1 MAGNITSVI
10 LNQQQVKLP
19 DIKLPQQNIVPGLPV
34 QALPKVP
41 DLKPQLPHVQASHIT
56 VHRFSKKAN
65 IPVSLPISFQKGS
78 LKLDRML
85 SPEAKQKAMI
95 EHAESMFAQVKMAI
109 GDFAQKM
116 TEFFNN
122 FGPATPALFATDAIA
137 GITSAIGTQN
147 AFTAPLKDVDH
158 IDFDN
163 RVNNSNSQEVFR
175 EEKYQNGAIFPE
187 EKDPLHRYS
196 FEVDKSE
203 SFTAKYN
210 SDDKLVSLV
219 NDKNGRFKFKVSY
232 ENNEIKQYEY
242 FHSNGTQDFYF
253 KTQSGII
260 DLMYAKPEIVEKFKK
275 LSSAELEY
283 LSRPEN
289 KEILSDYY
297 EKLLNPEKVLREEKY
312 QNGEMFPKEKDPLQ
326 RYAFSSARNRSFTA
340 KYNGIDQLISVTQD
354 ETGEFVLKVSYEN
367 NEVKQ
372 YEYFH
377 SNGTQDFYF
386 KTQSGVIDLR
396 YAKPETIEE
405 FKKFSSAELEFLSR
419 PENKEILNNYYEK
432 LLNKV
437 NQPKLKIETEE
448 LKDGSKLVKSL
459 EDHVIKIN
467 MVGKETDKGEC
478 FNFEIKAGESYKF
491 DSSGKIIS
499 IEHLDGTET
508 TFDYSDNELINATY
522 TDKQGNIFRKFSN
535 GGTYTEMKTPNG
547 YYGTSRNPDGSVY
560 HVNINNNGNHFIFNK
575 IDKGTFN
582 YNANIGDVISV
593 ELLNISAE
601 EVKKLNGVYTLEGLT
616 AYFKNIN
623 INVYDKHLGN
633 RYISIGEAVASS
645 NYSDNPDVIKHAKMV
660 IEQLLPNKKAY
671 LKLIQAF
678 HPDRNPNVD
687 STLMLFINQ
696 LKAIKDKLDAGL
708 ENNDYNGFAQE
719 NNGASYNQN
728 RYNTK
733 EERIK
738 WKNPNTQEDLYMTRA
753 QLYELLNLSDLQQNI
768 LFKYLGNTLELLTPA
783 QLKTLSQFEDRNL
796 LFLVKELKGIE
807 SLSASELE
815 KLSSYN
821 FEELFD
827 YIKSKGF

>member
-1 MAGNITSVI
+1 MKETIKMEIKPKELKSILLDYYKKLYNDENIQIKFNSEEKTVGI
-10 LNQQQVKLP
+10 YEDKVAVTTIFLERR
-19 DIKLPQQNIVPGLPV
+19 IKLGSQIVKITEELEESDITEALNSALDNDKYEISSLERISGISVESIYSTQNI
-34 QALPKVP
+34 K
-41 DLKPQLPHVQASHIT
+41 H
-56 VHRFSKKAN
+56 
-65 IPVSLPISFQKGS
+65 
-78 LKLDRML
+78 
-85 SPEAKQKAMI
+85 
-95 EHAESMFAQVKMAI
+95 
-109 GDFAQKM
+109 
-116 TEFFNN
+116 
-122 FGPATPALFATDAIA
+122 
-137 GITSAIGTQN
+137 
-147 AFTAPLKDVDH
+147 
-158 IDFDN
+158 
-163 RVNNSNSQEVFR
+163 
-175 EEKYQNGAIFPE
+175 
-187 EKDPLHRYS
+187 
-196 FEVDKSE
+196 
-203 SFTAKYN
+203 
-210 SDDKLVSLV
+210 
-219 NDKNGRFKFKVSY
+219 

-289 KEILSDYY
+289 KEILKDYY

-396 YAKPETIEE
+396 YAKPEIIEE

-419 PENKEILNNYYEK
+419 LENKEILNDYYEK

-437 NQPKLKIETEE
+437 NQPKMKIETKE
-448 LKDGSKLVKSL
+448 LQDGSKLVKSL
-459 EDHVIKIN
+459 ENHEIKIN
-467 MVGKETDKGEC
+467 MIGKETDSGEC
-478 FNFEIKAGESYKF
+478 FKFEIKAGESYKF

-582 YNANIGDVISV
+582 YNAIIGDVISV

-645 NYSDNPDVIKHAKMV
+645 NYSDNPDVIKQAKMV
-660 IEQLLPNKKAY
+660 IEQLLPDKKAY

-678 HPDRNPNVD
+678 HTDKNPNVD
-687 STLMLFINQ
+687 STLMPFINQ

-708 ENNDYNGFAQE
+708 KNDIYYGDAQG
-719 NNGASYNQN
+719 NMGASYNQN
-728 RYNTK
+728 SYDTN

-738 WKNPNTQEDLYMTRA
+738 YRNPITQEDLYMTLA
-753 QLYELLNLSDLQQNI
+753 QMRELYACSDFKRHIMYRELGKS
-768 LFKYLGNTLELLTPA
+768 LELLTPA
-783 QLKTLSQFEDRNL
+783 QLKALSHFDDRNL
-796 LFLVKELKGIE
+796 LFLINDYKGIE
-807 SLSASELE
+807 SLKAEELE
-815 KLSSYN
+815 KISSYN
-821 FEELFD
+821 FDELYD